1 MEIKPFAYVSK
12 QYWMISCLG
21 LHGVELDVYSIIY
34 GFSQDGSEHP
44 LSIQYFIKWIGAA
57 DSTIRRSIASLL
69 SKGLIRVRNVP
80 GKFSFYACEIKPID
94 DALKSINGGEARS
107 DDLTQLGEEL
117 RQFDPYGFNEEK
129 RRRKGYE
136 RNRKTH

>member
-1 MEIKPFAYVSK
+1 MEIKPFAYLLK

-80 GKFSFYACEIKPID
+80 GKFSFYSCEMKPID
-94 DALKSINGGEARS
+94 DALRSISEEKTLAR
-107 DDLTQLGEEL
+107 LREEL
-117 RQFDPYGFNEEK
+117 RQLDPYGFQETKKEEEK
-129 RRRKGYE
+129 RI
-136 RNRKTH
+136 